1 MERWWTAKEIPAA
14 RPYLRELFHRDI
26 GFSDFDTRV
35 VEAVLR
41 LAARGKVEVGEVN
54 GSAIV
59 RDPEW
64 VYHPNS
70 RNSATRP
77 PRRAPGLES
86 HAGSPSREQGPADS
100 ELQ

>member
-1 MERWWTAKEIPAA
+1 MERWWTAKEIPAD

-35 VEAVLR
+35 TEAVLR

-54 GSAIV
+54 GSAVV
-59 RDPEW
+59 RDPES

-70 RNSATRP
+70 ATCP
-77 PRRAPGLES
+77 PRRAPGLGS
-86 HAGSPSREQGPADS
+86 HAGGPSREQGPADD
-100 ELQ
+100 EIQ

>member
-1 MERWWTAKEIPAA
+1 MEHWWTAKEIPAA
-14 RPYLRELFHRDI
+14 RPYLRELFHKDI
-26 GFSDFDTRV
+26 GFSDVDTRV

-54 GSAIV
+54 GSAVV

-64 VYHPNS
+64 VCHPDS
-70 RNSATRP
+70 RDSATRP
-77 PRRAPGLES
+77 PRRAPS
-86 HAGSPSREQGPADS
+86 QRFHAGRPSHEQGPADG